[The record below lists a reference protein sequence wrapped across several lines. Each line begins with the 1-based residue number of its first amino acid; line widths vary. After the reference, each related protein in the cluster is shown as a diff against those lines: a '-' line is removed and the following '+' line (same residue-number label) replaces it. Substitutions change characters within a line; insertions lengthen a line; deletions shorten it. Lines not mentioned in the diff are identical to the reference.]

1 MREFQGVPLSVLFSF
16 LYPRAAGPVN
26 LVCLLEV
33 RGANKFDID
42 EDKDK
47 QKNLICI
54 Q

>member
-1 MREFQGVPLSVLFSF
+1 MSFLSVLFSF

-26 LVCLLEV
+26 LVCLLEKSSKMI
-33 RGANKFDID
+33 GANKFDID